1 MAIKNG
7 DFVLLDYVLKV
18 KETEEVFDTTL
29 EDAAKSA
36 NVYNPE
42 NIYEP
47 RLVIVGQGWLI
58 KGIEENLIGLEEGQ
72 EKTLE
77 IPPEKAFG
85 ERDPSKVR
93 IVPARELT
101 RQGVT
106 PKPGGR
112 IEVGGAI
119 ATVRSVGSGRV
130 TLDYNH
136 PLSGRTILAKI
147 TVRKI
152 LSDPLEKMRE
162 LVHRRIRGIPKEKFI
177 ISKIGSIVTIEMP
190 EETFTLEDIQFAKK
204 GIARDLGRHFEDI
217 TSVQFIETHKIRA
230 VEKAKAE
237 KAPEAEPKTEPKAEP
252 KPAQKTESK
261 DEPSTESKS
270 ESKAKPKDESNPEK
284 PQ

>member
-1 MAIKNG
+1 MLVFRLVGVSSMAIKNG
-7 DFVLLDYVLKV
+7 DFVLLDYVLKI
-18 KETEEVFDTTL
+18 KDTEEIFDTTL
-29 EDAAKSA
+29 EDEAKSA

-47 RLVIVGQGWLI
+47 RLVIVGQGWII
-58 KGIEENLIGLEEGQ
+58 KGMEDGLIGLEEGQ

-85 ERDPSKVR
+85 ERDPTKVR
-93 IVPARELT
+93 IIPARELT
-101 RQGVT
+101 RQGIT

-136 PLSGRTILAKI
+136 PLSGRTILAKVA
-147 TVRKI
+147 VRKI

-162 LVHRRIRGIPKEKFI
+162 LIHRRIRGIPKEKFI

-190 EETFTLEDIQFAKK
+190 EESFTLEDIQFAKK
-204 GIARDLGRHFEDI
+204 GIARDLGKHFDDI
-217 TSVQFIETHKIRA
+217 TSVQFIETHKIRPA
-230 VEKAKAE
+230 EKAKPDKAPSEKVLSENEPSE
-237 KAPEAEPKTEPKAEP
+237 KASQAEAKTETIAKAEP
-252 KPAQKTESK
+252 AEKT
-261 DEPSTESKS
+261 
-270 ESKAKPKDESNPEK
+270 
-284 PQ
+284 Q

>member
-7 DFVLLDYVLKV
+7 DFVLLDYVLKI
-18 KETEEVFDTTL
+18 KDTEEVFDTTL
-29 EDAAKSA
+29 EEEAKSA

-42 NIYEP
+42 NVYEP
-47 RLVIVGQGWLI
+47 RLIVVGQGWII
-58 KGIEENLIGLEEGQ
+58 KGLEENLIGLEEGQ
-72 EKTLE
+72 EKTFE

-93 IVPARELT
+93 IIPARELT
-101 RQGVT
+101 RQGIT

-136 PLSGRTILAKI
+136 PLSGRMILAKVA
-147 TVRKI
+147 VRKI
-152 LSDPLEKMRE
+152 LTDPLEKIRE

-190 EETFTLEDIQFAKK
+190 EESFTLEDIQFAKK
-204 GIARDLGRHFEDI
+204 GIARDLGKHFEDI
-217 TSVQFIETHKIRA
+217 TSVQFIETHKIRPA
-230 VEKAKAE
+230 EKAKPEKAATE
-237 KAPEAEPKTEPKAEP
+237 KAPQAEAETGQKTGAGAEPKTEAE
-252 KPAQKTESK
+252 QKV
-261 DEPSTESKS
+261 
-270 ESKAKPKDESNPEK
+270 EK
-284 PQ
+284 TQ

>member
-1 MAIKNG
+1 MLLLFPLVGVSSMAIKNG

-29 EDAAKSA
+29 EDEAKSA

-58 KGIEENLIGLEEGQ
+58 KGLEENLIGLEEGQ
-72 EKTLE
+72 EKSLE

-93 IVPARELT
+93 IVPAKELT

-136 PLSGRTILAKI
+136 PLSGRTILAKVF
-147 TVRKI
+147 VRKI

-177 ISKIGSIVTIEMP
+177 ISKIGSIV
-190 EETFTLEDIQFAKK
+190 
-204 GIARDLGRHFEDI
+204 
-217 TSVQFIETHKIRA
+217 
-230 VEKAKAE
+230 
-237 KAPEAEPKTEPKAEP
+237 
-252 KPAQKTESK
+252 
-261 DEPSTESKS
+261 
-270 ESKAKPKDESNPEK
+270 
-284 PQ
+284 